1 MSQVAGIAAEL
12 DAAPALRASR
22 RAIGGSGAWVVGG
35 AVRDA
40 ALGREV
46 TDVDLAVAAG
56 TEEVAAAAIADAA
69 NAHAFLL
76 SEEFATWRVTPRGAD
91 WRLDLAPLRG
101 GAIEADLALRDFTV
115 NAMALELTDA
125 GDPMG
130 TILDPLD
137 GMADLESGVL
147 RVASQDAFLADPIRI
162 ARAARFGAALELEI
176 DSATLELARASA
188 GIAADPAGERIF
200 AELRAI
206 MHGPAPVRGLELLD
220 QLGATVTLLPELDAL
235 RDVTQTPYHHRD
247 VHGHSIEVLERYVEL
262 QRDLESGVG
271 PELAQ
276 DVAAVLDEK
285 LADEMTRGD
294 ALRFGALLHDIGKPA
309 TRQVNE
315 EGRVSFWG
323 HDKLGAEMT
332 RELCTRMRTSRRFA
346 DFLAL
351 VTENHL
357 RLGFLVHK
365 QPLSRRAVF
374 DYLQATQPYC
384 VEATVLTIADR
395 LATHSGRTKPQAIAA
410 HLELARGLLGE
421 ALTWERDGGPTAPI
435 RGDELAAELGIEPGP
450 ELGRLLAEV
459 EAAVF
464 AGEVSSREDAVQLA
478 AASAES
484 PD

>member
-1 MSQVAGIAAEL
+1 MSQVAKIAAEL
-12 DAAPALRASR
+12 EAAPALRAAR

-46 TDVDLAVAAG
+46 TDVDLAVAEG
-56 TEEVAAAAIADAA
+56 TEELAARAIAGAA
-69 NAHAFLL
+69 DAHAFLL
-76 SEEFATWRVTPRGAD
+76 SEEFATWRVTLRGAD

-101 GAIEADLALRDFTV
+101 GGIEADLALRDFTV

-125 GDPMG
+125 GDPLG
-130 TILDPLD
+130 TLLDPHN
-137 GMADLESGVL
+137 GMADLESRSL

-176 DSATLELARASA
+176 DSATLGLARASA
-188 GIAADPAGERIF
+188 GAAAEPAAERIF

-206 MHGPAPVRGLELLD
+206 MLGPAPVRGLELLD
-220 QLGATVTLLPELDAL
+220 QLGATATLLPELDAL
-235 RDVTQTPYHHRD
+235 REVSQTPYHHRD
-247 VHGHSIEVLERYVEL
+247 VHGHSIEVLECYIGL
-262 QRDLESGVG
+262 QRNLERGIG
-271 PELAQ
+271 PELAH
-276 DVAAVLDEK
+276 DVAVVLDEK

-309 TRQVNE
+309 TRQVTE

-323 HDKLGAEMT
+323 HDRLGAEMS
-332 RELCTRMRTSRRFA
+332 RELCARMRTSRRFA

-374 DYLQATQPYC
+374 DYLQATQPYS

-395 LATHSGRTKPQAIAA
+395 LATHGGRTKPEAIAA
-410 HLELARGLLGE
+410 HLKLARELLGE